1 MNKIY
6 KFAALLSVCLMAFA
20 GCTTEELSTD
30 QFVEDQVSFLG
41 MGPNPV
47 LRGGEL
53 RFMGSNLEKI
63 TEVRIPGVEP
73 ITDITQPDSLKGRVS
88 EIRVIV
94 PKDGPEIGK
103 VVLVDAEG
111 NEYTSQSELTYLE
124 PIVISELSP
133 AAVSPGD
140 VLTIKGD
147 YLTYMQEVIFSEN
160 VKVSVK
166 EFKKHTRYEIQVVV
180 PVEARTGL
188 VALGDIDELNSEDK
202 TLVPNIIYSEKELTV
217 TQPEVTK
224 MEAPRYKV
232 GETVTIT
239 GKNFQ
244 YVASVKLPGKDVT
257 DFKVNDNNTVITFAL
272 PAEAQDGEAYLVA
285 KSKVEVL
292 AGKYVTVAPTEVAVA
307 PKPVKAGAVLTV
319 SGKDLDVITTVSL
332 PNSGDLEKFELKDG
346 NITFTV
352 PAEAQE
358 GDVVL
363 KMANGKEVKAAY
375 TLVKPVI
382 TEYSVN
388 PAAAGS
394 PIKFTGTDLDLVV
407 SVTFGGDLVVEVKE
421 PAATE
426 FEISVPTTAE
436 NGKLLFNLA
445 NGTAVE
451 GKDLKVNKPVACYIT
466 ELPGE
471 DQEIRGGTV
480 LVLPVANEDKLTGV
494 QVNGEDVAYI
504 LNKTELHIALPSL
517 AAKGTVIKLVSSNGE
532 VEYEID
538 CIPDTIVENVLP
550 VAEFD
555 LGSWK
560 HNQEI
565 LGEHLKAAGVEQD
578 GAVLKFYVTPT
589 GGYTQL
595 KIADATWAEYTIL
608 KYDNEGLVPEVIEVP
623 VTEKLLNIILNVR
636 DEWNTDRV
644 LWIQGENLIVNK
656 IAVNYEISMEEVIWE
671 GDVPLSWSAE
681 GQILLDASLF
691 AEVSPGSKL
700 KITYFIAKA
709 TWGQVQICYGDWSKI
724 IFDEYSLDENGAK
737 RDAFVPTDFNG
748 WTDKSSGTKLSKLVW
763 QSYTGVTGDRSYY
776 ETWTANPVT
785 ITYKANKPA
794 ESVAYVN
801 NNSAENLYTDNIT
814 FDSTITNLPSINLIG
829 YDFKGYIVN
838 ADASSYY
845 GHEPNTAA
853 NPTHTNDANTARF
866 ISKTDGS
873 TVGNGTK
880 YLWNNG
886 TTQVSGINA
895 YAVWALE
902 GSVNGTGHKISFDLN
917 KPVKGVVEETKV
929 INGVE
934 KYYQGTAS
942 SNIDATGISPI
953 NIDTKIIN
961 CLINPIYAPMSRL

>member
-166 EFKKHTRYEIQVVV
+166 DFKKHTRYEIQVVV
-180 PVEARTGL
+180 PVEVRTGL

-217 TQPEVTK
+217 TQPEVSK

-257 DFKVNDNNTVITFAL
+257 DFKVSDDNTVITFAL

-292 AGKYVTVAPTEVAVA
+292 AGEYETVVPTGVAVE
-307 PKPVKAGAVLTV
+307 PKPIKAGAALTV
-319 SGKDLDVITTVSL
+319 SGKDLDIVTTVAL
-332 PNSGDLEKFELKDG
+332 PNSGDAEFELKDG
-346 NITFTV
+346 NITLTV

-358 GDVVL
+358 GDAVL

-375 TLVKPVI
+375 TLVKPVV

-451 GKDLKVNKPVACYIT
+451 GEELKVNKPEACYVT

-471 DQEIRGGTV
+471 DQEINGGQV
-480 LVLPVANEDKLTGV
+480 LILPVANGDKLTGV
-494 QVNGEDVAYI
+494 QVNGADVNFLLNEDALYI
-504 LNKTELHIALPSL
+504 TIPKL
-517 AAKGTVIKLVSSNGE
+517 AKAGTKLVLVSSNGQ
-532 VEYEID
+532 VEYTID
-538 CIPDTIVENVLP
+538 CIPATTTTTVLWTGEANIGNWGGMQDLAWGGYDWSSIDLSIGTQSLVFDVTLNDWGESWWQMQLRHGSEWGQLPEAVHVDFTAGQTQVIVPLTQANLADLIANGGLV
-550 VAEFD
+550 VTGKEFTLTKISLKTEISLETTVWEGNQD
-555 LGSWK
+555 LGSYDV
-560 HNQEI
+560 NYE
-565 LGEHLKAAGVEQD
+565 LKPNDMFVKAGIKAGQT
-578 GAVLKFYVTPT
+578 LRFYVTPKLDYWSIQVFD
-589 GGYTQL
+589 GHWGKL
-595 KIADATWAEYTIL
+595 LHADLGNQPSSETSS
-608 KYDNEGLVPEVIEVP
+608 LVDGAIVLT
-623 VTEKLLNIILNVR
+623 VTEEMVTAFTTLIDWGYAGIL
-636 DEWNTDRV
+636 
-644 LWIQGENLIVNK
+644 QGNC
-656 IAVNYEISMEEVIWE
+656 
-671 GDVPLSWSAE
+671 
-681 GQILLDASLF
+681 ILT
-691 AEVSPGSKL
+691 
-700 KITYFIAKA
+700 KIT
-709 TWGQVQICYGDWSKI
+709 
-724 IFDEYSLDENGAK
+724 
-737 RDAFVPTDFNG
+737 
-748 WTDKSSGTKLSKLVW
+748 
-763 QSYTGVTGDRSYY
+763 
-776 ETWTANPVT
+776 
-785 ITYKANKPA
+785 
-794 ESVAYVN
+794 
-801 NNSAENLYTDNIT
+801 
-814 FDSTITNLPSINLIG
+814 
-829 YDFKGYIVN
+829 
-838 ADASSYY
+838 
-845 GHEPNTAA
+845 
-853 NPTHTNDANTARF
+853 
-866 ISKTDGS
+866 
-873 TVGNGTK
+873 
-880 YLWNNG
+880 
-886 TTQVSGINA
+886 
-895 YAVWALE
+895 LE
-902 GSVNGTGHKISFDLN
+902 
-917 KPVKGVVEETKV
+917 
-929 INGVE
+929 
-934 KYYQGTAS
+934 
-942 SNIDATGISPI
+942 
-953 NIDTKIIN
+953 
-961 CLINPIYAPMSRL
+961 

>member
-147 YLTYMQEVIFSEN
+147 YLTYMQEVIFAEN

-166 EFKKHTRYEIQVVV
+166 DFKKHTRYEIQVVV

-217 TQPEVTK
+217 AQPEVTK
-224 MEAPRYKV
+224 MEAPRYKL

-257 DFKVNDNNTVITFAL
+257 DFKVNDDNTVITFAL

-292 AGKYVTVAPTEVAVA
+292 AGEYETVVPTALAVE
-307 PKPVKAGAVLTV
+307 PKPVKAGAVMTV
-319 SGKDLDVITTVSL
+319 SGKDLDIVTVVTL
-332 PNSGDLEKFELKDG
+332 PNSGDAEFELKDG
-346 NITFTV
+346 AITFTV

-358 GDVVL
+358 GDAVL

-375 TLVKPVI
+375 TLVKPVV
-382 TEYSVN
+382 TAYSAN

-394 PIKFTGTDLDLVV
+394 PITFTGTDLDLVV

-426 FEISVPTTAE
+426 FTVSVPTTAE

-445 NGTAVE
+445 NGKSVE
-451 GKDLKVNKPVACYIT
+451 GEELKVNKPEACYIT

-471 DQEIRGGTV
+471 DQEIKGGTV
-480 LVLPVANEDKLTGV
+480 LVVPVANEGKLT
-494 QVNGEDVAYI
+494 
-504 LNKTELHIALPSL
+504 
-517 AAKGTVIKLVSSNGE
+517 
-532 VEYEID
+532 
-538 CIPDTIVENVLP
+538 
-550 VAEFD
+550 
-555 LGSWK
+555 
-560 HNQEI
+560 
-565 LGEHLKAAGVEQD
+565 
-578 GAVLKFYVTPT
+578 
-589 GGYTQL
+589 
-595 KIADATWAEYTIL
+595 
-608 KYDNEGLVPEVIEVP
+608 
-623 VTEKLLNIILNVR
+623 
-636 DEWNTDRV
+636 
-644 LWIQGENLIVNK
+644 
-656 IAVNYEISMEEVIWE
+656 
-671 GDVPLSWSAE
+671 
-681 GQILLDASLF
+681 
-691 AEVSPGSKL
+691 
-700 KITYFIAKA
+700 
-709 TWGQVQICYGDWSKI
+709 
-724 IFDEYSLDENGAK
+724 
-737 RDAFVPTDFNG
+737 
-748 WTDKSSGTKLSKLVW
+748 
-763 QSYTGVTGDRSYY
+763 
-776 ETWTANPVT
+776 
-785 ITYKANKPA
+785 
-794 ESVAYVN
+794 
-801 NNSAENLYTDNIT
+801 
-814 FDSTITNLPSINLIG
+814 SI
-829 YDFKGYIVN
+829 
-838 ADASSYY
+838 
-845 GHEPNTAA
+845 
-853 NPTHTNDANTARF
+853 
-866 ISKTDGS
+866 
-873 TVGNGTK
+873 
-880 YLWNNG
+880 
-886 TTQVSGINA
+886 
-895 YAVWALE
+895 
-902 GSVNGTGHKISFDLN
+902 
-917 KPVKGVVEETKV
+917 
-929 INGVE
+929 
-934 KYYQGTAS
+934 
-942 SNIDATGISPI
+942 
-953 NIDTKIIN
+953 
-961 CLINPIYAPMSRL
+961 

>member
-188 VALGDIDELNSEDK
+188 VALGDIDELNSEDN

-257 DFKVNDNNTVITFAL
+257 DFKVNDDNTVITFAL

-292 AGKYVTVAPTEVAVA
+292 AGDYETVVPTGVAVE
-307 PKPVKAGAVLTV
+307 PKPIKAGAALTV
-319 SGKDLDVITTVSL
+319 SGKDLDIVTTVAL
-332 PNSGDLEKFELKDG
+332 PNSGDAEFELKDG

-358 GDVVL
+358 GDIAL

-375 TLVKPVI
+375 TLVKPVV

-451 GKDLKVNKPVACYIT
+451 GEELKVNKPVACYIT

-471 DQEIRGGTV
+471 DQEINGGQV
-480 LVLPVANEDKLTGV
+480 LVLPVENGARLTKVLINDEEVGFLLNESDLYITIPKL
-494 QVNGEDVAYI
+494 
-504 LNKTELHIALPSL
+504 
-517 AAKGTVIKLVSSNGE
+517 AKAGTKLVLVSDNGS
-532 VEYEID
+532 VEYTID
-538 CIPDTIVENVLP
+538 CIPATEINTVIWAGQSTVTWSGGAVDALSWGKYDWSAVQPGTILTAHFVVDDANPVLR
-550 VAEFD
+550 FGN
-555 LGSWK
+555 GSWASLPSGK
-560 HNQEI
+560 ALKGADSDGNVPITGMTSLSITLTEEDLEI
-565 LGEHLKAAGVEQD
+565 LKND
-578 GAVLKFYVTPT
+578 GGLVVCGT
-589 GGYTQL
+589 GYTIS
-595 KIADATWAEYTIL
+595 KI
-608 KYDNEGLVPEVIEVP
+608 
-623 VTEKLLNIILNVR
+623 
-636 DEWNTDRV
+636 V
-644 LWIQGENLIVNK
+644 LTVKVSLETT
-656 IAVNYEISMEEVIWE
+656 IWE
-671 GDVPLSWSAE
+671 GLADPQNYDVNLELGGADNSDWRNADLQVGQTIRIYFDLVDPASWSVQVFDAHWG
-681 GQILLDASLF
+681 GQISFSPEIGTQFNQDNWDGSLGYVSFVVTEEIHSAFTSSANWGASIILQG
-691 AEVSPGSKL
+691 AGLVYT
-700 KITYFIAKA
+700 KIT
-709 TWGQVQICYGDWSKI
+709 
-724 IFDEYSLDENGAK
+724 
-737 RDAFVPTDFNG
+737 
-748 WTDKSSGTKLSKLVW
+748 
-763 QSYTGVTGDRSYY
+763 
-776 ETWTANPVT
+776 
-785 ITYKANKPA
+785 
-794 ESVAYVN
+794 
-801 NNSAENLYTDNIT
+801 
-814 FDSTITNLPSINLIG
+814 
-829 YDFKGYIVN
+829 
-838 ADASSYY
+838 
-845 GHEPNTAA
+845 
-853 NPTHTNDANTARF
+853 
-866 ISKTDGS
+866 
-873 TVGNGTK
+873 
-880 YLWNNG
+880 
-886 TTQVSGINA
+886 
-895 YAVWALE
+895 LE
-902 GSVNGTGHKISFDLN
+902 
-917 KPVKGVVEETKV
+917 
-929 INGVE
+929 
-934 KYYQGTAS
+934 
-942 SNIDATGISPI
+942 
-953 NIDTKIIN
+953 
-961 CLINPIYAPMSRL
+961 

>member
-73 ITDITQPDSLKGRVS
+73 ITDITQSDSLKGRVS

-202 TLVPNIIYSEKELTV
+202 TLVPNIIYYEKELTV

-257 DFKVNDNNTVITFAL
+257 DFKVNDDNTVITFAL
-272 PAEAQDGEAYLVA
+272 PAEAQDGEAYIVA

-292 AGKYVTVAPTEVAVA
+292 AGDYETVVPTGVAVE
-307 PKPVKAGAVLTV
+307 PKPIKAGAALTV
-319 SGKDLDVITTVSL
+319 SGKDLDIVTTVSL

-358 GDVVL
+358 GDIAL

-375 TLVKPVI
+375 TLVKPVV

-451 GKDLKVNKPVACYIT
+451 GEELKVNKPVACYIT

-471 DQEIRGGTV
+471 DQEINGGQV
-480 LVLPVANEDKLTGV
+480 LVLPVENGARLTKVLINDEEVGFLLNESDLYITIPKL
-494 QVNGEDVAYI
+494 
-504 LNKTELHIALPSL
+504 
-517 AAKGTVIKLVSSNGE
+517 AKAGTKLVLVSDNGS
-532 VEYEID
+532 VEYTID
-538 CIPDTIVENVLP
+538 CIPATEIKTVIWAGQSTVTWSGGAVTDLSWGKYDWSTVQPGTILTAHFVVDDANPALRFGNGSWASLPSGKALEGADGDGNVPITGMTSLSITLTEADLEILKNEGGL
-550 VAEFD
+550 VVCGTGYTISKIVLTVKVSLETTVWEGNQD
-555 LGSWK
+555 LGSYDI
-560 HNQEI
+560 NYE
-565 LGEHLKAAGVEQD
+565 LKPNDMFVKAGIKVGQT
-578 GAVLKFYVTPT
+578 LRFYVTPKLDYWSIQVFD
-589 GGYTQL
+589 GHWGKL
-595 KIADATWAEYTIL
+595 LHADLGNQPSSETSS
-608 KYDNEGLVPEVIEVP
+608 LVDGAIVLT
-623 VTEKLLNIILNVR
+623 VTEEMVTAFTTLIDWGYAGIL
-636 DEWNTDRV
+636 
-644 LWIQGENLIVNK
+644 QGNC
-656 IAVNYEISMEEVIWE
+656 
-671 GDVPLSWSAE
+671 
-681 GQILLDASLF
+681 ILT
-691 AEVSPGSKL
+691 
-700 KITYFIAKA
+700 KIT
-709 TWGQVQICYGDWSKI
+709 
-724 IFDEYSLDENGAK
+724 
-737 RDAFVPTDFNG
+737 
-748 WTDKSSGTKLSKLVW
+748 
-763 QSYTGVTGDRSYY
+763 
-776 ETWTANPVT
+776 
-785 ITYKANKPA
+785 
-794 ESVAYVN
+794 
-801 NNSAENLYTDNIT
+801 
-814 FDSTITNLPSINLIG
+814 
-829 YDFKGYIVN
+829 
-838 ADASSYY
+838 
-845 GHEPNTAA
+845 
-853 NPTHTNDANTARF
+853 
-866 ISKTDGS
+866 
-873 TVGNGTK
+873 
-880 YLWNNG
+880 
-886 TTQVSGINA
+886 
-895 YAVWALE
+895 LE
-902 GSVNGTGHKISFDLN
+902 
-917 KPVKGVVEETKV
+917 
-929 INGVE
+929 
-934 KYYQGTAS
+934 
-942 SNIDATGISPI
+942 
-953 NIDTKIIN
+953 
-961 CLINPIYAPMSRL
+961 

>member
-20 GCTTEELSTD
+20 GCSPEELSTD

-94 PKDGPEIGK
+94 TKDGPEIGK

-111 NEYTSQSELTYLE
+111 NEYTSESELTYLE

-375 TLVKPVI
+375 TLVKPVV

-407 SVTFGGDLVVEVKE
+407 SVTFGGDLVAEVKE

-451 GKDLKVNKPVACYIT
+451 GEELKVNKPVACYIT

-471 DQEIRGGTV
+471 DQEINGGQV
-480 LVLPVANEDKLTGV
+480 LVLPVENGARLTKVLINDEEVGFLLNESDLYITIPKL
-494 QVNGEDVAYI
+494 
-504 LNKTELHIALPSL
+504 
-517 AAKGTVIKLVSSNGE
+517 AKAGTKLVLVSDNGS
-532 VEYEID
+532 VEYTID
-538 CIPDTIVENVLP
+538 CIPAT
-550 VAEFD
+550 
-555 LGSWK
+555 
-560 HNQEI
+560 EI
-565 LGEHLKAAGVEQD
+565 KTVIWAGQSTVTWSG
-578 GAVLKFYVTPT
+578 GAVTDLSWGKYDWSAVQP
-589 GGYTQL
+589 G
-595 KIADATWAEYTIL
+595 TIL
-608 KYDNEGLVPEVIEVP
+608 
-623 VTEKLLNIILNVR
+623 T
-636 DEWNTDRV
+636 
-644 LWIQGENLIVNK
+644 
-656 IAVNYEISMEEVIWE
+656 AH
-671 GDVPLSWSAE
+671 
-681 GQILLDASLF
+681 
-691 AEVSPGSKL
+691 
-700 KITYFIAKA
+700 
-709 TWGQVQICYGDWSKI
+709 
-724 IFDEYSLDENGAK
+724 
-737 RDAFVPTDFNG
+737 FVVD
-748 WTDKSSGTKLSKLVW
+748 D
-763 QSYTGVTGDRSYY
+763 
-776 ETWTANPVT
+776 ANPVLRFGNGSW
-785 ITYKANKPA
+785 AC
-794 ESVAYVN
+794 
-801 NNSAENLYTDNIT
+801 
-814 FDSTITNLPSINLIG
+814 LPS
-829 YDFKGYIVN
+829 DK
-838 ADASSYY
+838 
-845 GHEPNTAA
+845 
-853 NPTHTNDANTARF
+853 
-866 ISKTDGS
+866 
-873 TVGNGTK
+873 
-880 YLWNNG
+880 
-886 TTQVSGINA
+886 
-895 YAVWALE
+895 ALE
-902 GSVNGTGHKISFDLN
+902 GADGDGNVPITGMTSLSITLTEADLEILKNEGGLVVCGTGYTISKIVLTVKVSMETTIWDKGCIIGNWDGCQDLAWGGFDWTTVSAGQTLTFYCEPSEAAAGGWYCLSLRVGN
-917 KPVKGVVEETKV
+917 DWKAL
-929 INGVE
+929 NGVPGQYDNPVE
-934 KYYQGTAS
+934 VKVELTEEMLTHLQTENGLVMTG
-942 SNIDATGISPI
+942 SNCVV
-953 NIDTKIIN
+953 TKITIE
-961 CLINPIYAPMSRL
+961 

>member
-166 EFKKHTRYEIQVVV
+166 DFKKHTRYEIQVVV

-257 DFKVNDNNTVITFAL
+257 DFKVNDDNTVITFAL

-292 AGKYVTVAPTEVAVA
+292 AGEYETVVPTALAVE
-307 PKPVKAGAVLTV
+307 PKPVKAGAVMTV
-319 SGKDLDVITTVSL
+319 SGKDLDIVTVVTL
-332 PNSGDLEKFELKDG
+332 PNSGDAEFELKDG
-346 NITFTV
+346 AITFTV

-358 GDVVL
+358 GDAVL

-375 TLVKPVI
+375 TLVKPEV
-382 TEYSVN
+382 TAYSVN

-394 PIKFTGTDLDLVV
+394 PITFTGTDLDLVV
-407 SVTFGGDLVVEVKE
+407 SVTFGGELTVEVTE

-426 FEISVPTTAE
+426 FTVSVPTTAE

-445 NGTAVE
+445 NGKSVE
-451 GKDLKVNKPVACYIT
+451 GEELKVNKPEACYIT

-471 DQEIRGGTV
+471 DQEINGGQV
-480 LVLPVANEDKLTGV
+480 LILPVANGEKLTGV
-494 QVNGEDVAYI
+494 QVNGEDVNFLLNEDALYI
-504 LNKTELHIALPSL
+504 TIPRL
-517 AAKGTVIKLVSSNGE
+517 AKEGSKLVLVSSNGQ
-532 VEYEID
+532 VEYTID
-538 CIPDTIVENVLP
+538 CIPATITTTVLWTGEANIGNWGGMQDLAWGGYDWSSIDLSIGTQSLVFDVTLNDWGESWWQMELRHGTEWGQLP
-550 VAEFD
+550 EAVHVDFTAGQTQVIVPLTQANLADLIANGGLVVTGKEFTLTKISLKTEISLETTVWEGNQD
-555 LGSWK
+555 LGSYDV
-560 HNQEI
+560 NYE
-565 LGEHLKAAGVEQD
+565 LKPNDMFVKAGIKAGQT
-578 GAVLKFYVTPT
+578 LRFYVTPKLDYWSIQVFD
-589 GGYTQL
+589 GHWGKL
-595 KIADATWAEYTIL
+595 LHADLGNQPSSETSS
-608 KYDNEGLVPEVIEVP
+608 LVDGAIVLT
-623 VTEKLLNIILNVR
+623 VTEEMVTAFTTLIDWGYAGIL
-636 DEWNTDRV
+636 
-644 LWIQGENLIVNK
+644 QGNC
-656 IAVNYEISMEEVIWE
+656 
-671 GDVPLSWSAE
+671 
-681 GQILLDASLF
+681 ILT
-691 AEVSPGSKL
+691 
-700 KITYFIAKA
+700 KIT
-709 TWGQVQICYGDWSKI
+709 
-724 IFDEYSLDENGAK
+724 
-737 RDAFVPTDFNG
+737 
-748 WTDKSSGTKLSKLVW
+748 
-763 QSYTGVTGDRSYY
+763 
-776 ETWTANPVT
+776 
-785 ITYKANKPA
+785 
-794 ESVAYVN
+794 
-801 NNSAENLYTDNIT
+801 
-814 FDSTITNLPSINLIG
+814 
-829 YDFKGYIVN
+829 
-838 ADASSYY
+838 
-845 GHEPNTAA
+845 
-853 NPTHTNDANTARF
+853 
-866 ISKTDGS
+866 
-873 TVGNGTK
+873 
-880 YLWNNG
+880 
-886 TTQVSGINA
+886 
-895 YAVWALE
+895 LE
-902 GSVNGTGHKISFDLN
+902 
-917 KPVKGVVEETKV
+917 
-929 INGVE
+929 
-934 KYYQGTAS
+934 
-942 SNIDATGISPI
+942 
-953 NIDTKIIN
+953 
-961 CLINPIYAPMSRL
+961 

>member
-73 ITDITQPDSLKGRVS
+73 IIDITQPDSLKGRVS

-111 NEYTSQSELTYLE
+111 NEYTSESELTYLE
-124 PIVISELSP
+124 PIVLSELSP

-147 YLTYMQEVIFSEN
+147 YLTYMQEVIFAEN

-166 EFKKHTRYEIQVVV
+166 DFQKHTRYEIQVVV

-202 TLVPNIIYSEKELTV
+202 TLVPNIVYSEKELTV

-257 DFKVNDNNTVITFAL
+257 DFKVNDDNTVITFAL

-292 AGKYVTVAPTEVAVA
+292 AGDYETVVPTGVAVD
-307 PKPVKAGAVLTV
+307 PKPIKAGAVLTV
-319 SGKDLDVITTVSL
+319 SGKDLDIVTTVTL
-332 PNSGDLEKFELKDG
+332 PNSGDAEFELKDG

-358 GDVVL
+358 GDIAL

-375 TLVKPVI
+375 TLVKPVV

-451 GKDLKVNKPVACYIT
+451 GEELKVNKPVACYIT

-471 DQEIRGGTV
+471 DQEINGGQV
-480 LVLPVANEDKLTGV
+480 LVLPVENGARLTKVLINDEEVGFLLNESDLYITIPKL
-494 QVNGEDVAYI
+494 
-504 LNKTELHIALPSL
+504 
-517 AAKGTVIKLVSSNGE
+517 AKAGTKLVLVSDNGS
-532 VEYEID
+532 VEYTID
-538 CIPDTIVENVLP
+538 CIPATEIKTVIWAGQSTVTWSGGAVTDLSWGKYDWSTVQPGTVLTAHFVVDDANPVLRFGNGSWASLPSGKALEGADSDGNVPITGMTSLSIILTEADLEILKNEGGLVVCGTGYTISKIVLT
-550 VAEFD
+550 VKVSLETTVWEGNQD
-555 LGSWK
+555 LGSYDV
-560 HNQEI
+560 NFE
-565 LGEHLKAAGVEQD
+565 LKPNDMFVKAGIKAGQT
-578 GAVLKFYVTPT
+578 LRFYVTPKLDYWSIQVFD
-589 GGYTQL
+589 GHWGKL
-595 KIADATWAEYTIL
+595 LHADLGNQPSSETSS
-608 KYDNEGLVPEVIEVP
+608 LVDGAIVLT
-623 VTEKLLNIILNVR
+623 VTEEMVTAFTTLIDWGYAGIL
-636 DEWNTDRV
+636 
-644 LWIQGENLIVNK
+644 QGNC
-656 IAVNYEISMEEVIWE
+656 
-671 GDVPLSWSAE
+671 
-681 GQILLDASLF
+681 ILT
-691 AEVSPGSKL
+691 
-700 KITYFIAKA
+700 KIT
-709 TWGQVQICYGDWSKI
+709 
-724 IFDEYSLDENGAK
+724 
-737 RDAFVPTDFNG
+737 
-748 WTDKSSGTKLSKLVW
+748 
-763 QSYTGVTGDRSYY
+763 
-776 ETWTANPVT
+776 
-785 ITYKANKPA
+785 
-794 ESVAYVN
+794 
-801 NNSAENLYTDNIT
+801 
-814 FDSTITNLPSINLIG
+814 
-829 YDFKGYIVN
+829 
-838 ADASSYY
+838 
-845 GHEPNTAA
+845 
-853 NPTHTNDANTARF
+853 
-866 ISKTDGS
+866 
-873 TVGNGTK
+873 
-880 YLWNNG
+880 
-886 TTQVSGINA
+886 
-895 YAVWALE
+895 LE
-902 GSVNGTGHKISFDLN
+902 
-917 KPVKGVVEETKV
+917 
-929 INGVE
+929 
-934 KYYQGTAS
+934 
-942 SNIDATGISPI
+942 
-953 NIDTKIIN
+953 
-961 CLINPIYAPMSRL
+961 

>member
-73 ITDITQPDSLKGRVS
+73 ITDITQSDSLKGRVS

-202 TLVPNIIYSEKELTV
+202 TLVPNIIYYEKELTV

-257 DFKVNDNNTVITFAL
+257 DFKVNDDNTVITFAL
-272 PAEAQDGEAYLVA
+272 PAEAQDGEAYIVA

-292 AGKYVTVAPTEVAVA
+292 AGDYETVVPTGVAVE
-307 PKPVKAGAVLTV
+307 PKPIKAGAALTV

-358 GDVVL
+358 GDIAL

-375 TLVKPVI
+375 TLVKPVV

-451 GKDLKVNKPVACYIT
+451 GVELKVNKPVACYIT

-471 DQEIRGGTV
+471 DQEINGGQV
-480 LVLPVANEDKLTGV
+480 LVLPVENGARLTKVLINDEEVGFLLNESDLYITIPKL
-494 QVNGEDVAYI
+494 
-504 LNKTELHIALPSL
+504 
-517 AAKGTVIKLVSSNGE
+517 AKAGTKLILVSDNGS
-532 VEYEID
+532 VEYTID
-538 CIPDTIVENVLP
+538 CIPATEINTVIWAGQSTVTWSGGAVDALSWGKYDWSAVQPGTILTAHFVVDDANPALRFGNGSWASLPSGKALEGADSDGNVPITGMTSLSITLTEEDLEILKNEGGL
-550 VAEFD
+550 VVCGTGYTISKIVLTVKVSLETTVWEGNQD
-555 LGSWK
+555 LGSYDI
-560 HNQEI
+560 NYE
-565 LGEHLKAAGVEQD
+565 LKPNDMFVKAGIKVGQT
-578 GAVLKFYVTPT
+578 LRFYVTPKLDYWSIQIFD
-589 GGYTQL
+589 GHWGKL
-595 KIADATWAEYTIL
+595 LHADLGNQPSSETSS
-608 KYDNEGLVPEVIEVP
+608 LVDGAIVLT
-623 VTEKLLNIILNVR
+623 VTEEMVTAFTTLIDWGYAGIL
-636 DEWNTDRV
+636 
-644 LWIQGENLIVNK
+644 QGNC
-656 IAVNYEISMEEVIWE
+656 
-671 GDVPLSWSAE
+671 
-681 GQILLDASLF
+681 ILT
-691 AEVSPGSKL
+691 
-700 KITYFIAKA
+700 KIT
-709 TWGQVQICYGDWSKI
+709 
-724 IFDEYSLDENGAK
+724 
-737 RDAFVPTDFNG
+737 
-748 WTDKSSGTKLSKLVW
+748 
-763 QSYTGVTGDRSYY
+763 
-776 ETWTANPVT
+776 
-785 ITYKANKPA
+785 
-794 ESVAYVN
+794 
-801 NNSAENLYTDNIT
+801 
-814 FDSTITNLPSINLIG
+814 
-829 YDFKGYIVN
+829 
-838 ADASSYY
+838 
-845 GHEPNTAA
+845 
-853 NPTHTNDANTARF
+853 
-866 ISKTDGS
+866 
-873 TVGNGTK
+873 
-880 YLWNNG
+880 
-886 TTQVSGINA
+886 
-895 YAVWALE
+895 LE
-902 GSVNGTGHKISFDLN
+902 
-917 KPVKGVVEETKV
+917 
-929 INGVE
+929 
-934 KYYQGTAS
+934 
-942 SNIDATGISPI
+942 
-953 NIDTKIIN
+953 
-961 CLINPIYAPMSRL
+961 